1 MPRKGSALLRSL
13 NNLLEE
19 LVKGGWAVEFKM
31 DFEDGYV
38 KWKIKKTGE

>member
-13 NNLLEE
+13 ETLLQE
-19 LVKGGWAVEFKM
+19 LVKKGYIVEFKM

-38 KWKIKKTGE
+38 KWKIAKTGK